1 MKAIFTPLVI
11 GTLIAAALN
20 SVIFLVAAEL
30 FGEAFVVD
38 PDGVG
43 GEPSMAVPAMLPA
56 VFTVFQAIV
65 GGVIVAAIALATKT
79 PKYTW
84 RFVTLVGLSLSLVPT
99 AFASLGVA
107 STFLWLSGMHLV
119 AGAIVIPLVERVLP
133 AQKNGSTP
141 NAESDSPTKKG
152 SAEKGSA
159 TKDSAE
165 KGSAEK
171 GSATKGSAQQDSAKK
186 APGASA
192 EGSPSNTSL

>member
-133 AQKNGSTP
+133 AQKNGSRPDAESDT
-141 NAESDSPTKKG
+141 AESDSPTKKG

-159 TKDSAE
+159 E

-171 GSATKGSAQQDSAKK
+171 GSATKDSGQQDPAKK

-192 EGSPSNTSL
+192 EGSPSDTSL

>member
-20 SVIFLVAAEL
+20 SVIFLVAAEF
-30 FGEAFVVD
+30 FGEDFEVD

-43 GEPSMAVPAMLPA
+43 GEPSMAVSAMLPA

-84 RFVTLVGLSLSLVPT
+84 RVITLVGLSLSFVPT

-107 STFLWLSGMHLV
+107 STFLWLSGMHLA
-119 AGAIVIPLVERVLP
+119 AGAIVIPLIDRVLP
-133 AQKNGSTP
+133 AEKNSSTP
-141 NAESDSPTKKG
+141 KAEADTPTEQAPAKQAP
-152 SAEKGSA
+152 AEPGP
-159 TKDSAE
+159 AE
-165 KGSAEK
+165 QAP
-171 GSATKGSAQQDSAKK
+171 AKK
-186 APGASA
+186 APAKKAAETSA
-192 EGSPSNTSL
+192 DGTPSDTSL

>member
-11 GTLIAAALN
+11 GALIAAALN

-133 AQKNGSTP
+133 AQKNGSRPDAESDT
-141 NAESDSPTKKG
+141 AESDSPT
-152 SAEKGSA
+152 EKGSA

-192 EGSPSNTSL
+192 EGYPSDTSL

>member
-119 AGAIVIPLVERVLP
+119 AGAIVIPLIERVLP
-133 AQKNGSTP
+133 AQKNGSTQD
-141 NAESDSPTKKG
+141 AESDSPTKKG

-159 TKDSAE
+159 E

-171 GSATKGSAQQDSAKK
+171 GSATKDSAQQDPAKK

-192 EGSPSNTSL
+192 EGSPSDTSL

>member
-119 AGAIVIPLVERVLP
+119 AGAIVIPLIERVLP

-141 NAESDSPTKKG
+141 NAESDSQTKKGSAEKGSAEKG

-159 TKDSAE
+159 TKDSA
-165 KGSAEK
+165 
-171 GSATKGSAQQDSAKK
+171 QQDPAKK

-192 EGSPSNTSL
+192 EGSPSDTSL